1 MGGGGGG
8 GMYCTMFIEW
18 DEDNC
23 FLGHRGPSF
32 NCFKCLASGVE
43 ELLGVNELE
52 LKAANGTALPYCG
65 WTEIDFSL
73 LGTNSDY
80 GLKIPFLVRKV
91 ALDLPIVGYN
101 VIEEITRKSAVKVNQ
116 DEQTSFVDVLC
127 CSLMDIE
134 RAEVEA
140 LVAFLQSE
148 RTCDLCNVKT
158 TKRDIVIQPGQS
170 VKVVC
175 HVDVGPLEMR
185 VPVLF
190 KPNPECP
197 WVVGLE
203 VPEALTVV
211 SRGARVSIQVNNP
224 SNRAIVLKRRTVLGT
239 LQMVRSISPMDVIQ
253 SKNTNDNTEE
263 LKCGGTEVDV
273 SVNSIGSEE
282 KLRGNRNS
290 DGLPE
295 VNLEGLTNKQKWKV
309 QQMLKEEADS
319 FSREGEI
326 GNAKGLQMNIHLT
339 DSVPVQNNY
348 TATPRP
354 LYPDVKQY
362 VEDLLNKGYVQK
374 SCSSY
379 SSPVVC
385 VRKKDGNL
393 RLCVDY
399 RQLNKKTVP
408 DRHPLPRVQATL
420 ESLGGNKWFTLL
432 DQGKAYHQGYVDPE
446 S

>member
-1 MGGGGGG
+1 MQSLQGWWGGGGG

-23 FLGHRGPSF
+23 SLGHRGPSF

-80 GLKIPFLVRKV
+80 GLKIPFLVSKV

-101 VIEEITRKSAVKVNQ
+101 VIEEITRRSAVKVNQ

-148 RTCDLCNVKT
+148 RTYDLCNVKT

-190 KPNPECP
+190 EPNPECP
-197 WVVGLE
+197 WAVGLE
-203 VPEALTVV
+203 VPETLTVV

-239 LQMVRSISPMDVIQ
+239 LQMVRSINPMDVIQ

-263 LKCGGTEVDV
+263 LQCGGTEVDV
-273 SVNSIGSEE
+273 SVNSIGSKE
-282 KLRGNRNS
+282 KLMGNRNS

-326 GNAKGLQMNIHLT
+326 AM
-339 DSVPVQNNY
+339 
-348 TATPRP
+348 AM
-354 LYPDVKQY
+354 
-362 VEDLLNKGYVQK
+362 QK
-374 SCSSY
+374 VY
-379 SSPVVC
+379 
-385 VRKKDGNL
+385 K
-393 RLCVDY
+393 
-399 RQLNKKTVP
+399 
-408 DRHPLPRVQATL
+408 
-420 ESLGGNKWFTLL
+420 
-432 DQGKAYHQGYVDPE
+432 
-446 S
+446 